1 MTADV
6 ETAPVIGL
14 RRNGRRL
21 ERPHRRPFIR
31 LGALRKRQRDQHA
44 AANEPTPNEPM
55 PHQAPRYPVCLFA
68 PTQAAPSRSPASRRG
83 TQAERKNY
91 AELVTIVQNAG
102 GGGRVGSTA
111 AVNTRGGVLGDLVSR
126 SVFFCRCWCQSVTTS
141 VANDGVE
148 RVMAE
153 RVSSGKCKGPAGG
166 TAGRA

>member
-1 MTADV
+1 MAPGGAKMTADV

-31 LGALRKRQRDQHA
+31 LGVLRKRQRDQHA

-91 AELVTIVQNAG
+91 AELVTIIQNSTGRRGAP
-102 GGGRVGSTA
+102 GGR
-111 AVNTRGGVLGDLVSR
+111 
-126 SVFFCRCWCQSVTTS
+126 
-141 VANDGVE
+141 E
-148 RVMAE
+148 Y
-153 RVSSGKCKGPAGG
+153 PG
-166 TAGRA
+166 TASRKNLVPGGAFFLRLLVPIRADKRCQ